1 MTSGRSSLP
10 NQTLRAADTA
20 RRCGVVYLVLL
31 LAVCLLSICAL
42 LPVPVRAQ
50 APHPLKQDE
59 TCLACHGQASAA
71 LPHEDFET
79 VVRAVEAAELWGTV
93 AVYDPQPFAY
103 DFIQLIAA
111 CCGGIAKSVG
121 ASELSRSAACTLLR
135 RLRQAAPPNRVPE
148 LERVVKSICEERQ
161 AL

>member
-1 MTSGRSSLP
+1 LLETLEPLTVYFDARLGRP
-10 NQTLRAADTA
+10 
-20 RRCGVVYLVLL
+20 
-31 LAVCLLSICAL
+31 LAMIDLGLFGH
-42 LPVPVRAQ
+42 AQ
-50 APHPLKQDE
+50 AALQPMIRAGSAGPSKLPQKLW
-59 TCLACHGQASAA
+59 CLACHGQASAA

-79 VVRAVEAAELWGTV
+79 VVHAVEAAELWGTV

-148 LERVVKSICEERQ
+148 LERVVKSICEEHQ